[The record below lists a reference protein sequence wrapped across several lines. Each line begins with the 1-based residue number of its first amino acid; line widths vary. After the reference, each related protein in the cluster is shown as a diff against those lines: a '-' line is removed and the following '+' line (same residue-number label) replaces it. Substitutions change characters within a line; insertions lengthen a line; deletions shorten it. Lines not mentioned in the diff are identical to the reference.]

1 MKEKIIDFIKEEMT
15 VAGKDNTIERTKIT
29 RDGLQK
35 IADKLK
41 KREKTDENM
50 DEIEI
55 ITTARDIIDM
65 VINEMGITDI

>member
-15 VAGKDNTIERTKIT
+15 VAGKDNTIARTKIT